1 MPIARHKNKAKLLKL
16 VRPII
21 SGEHPEAMQTGSSGC
36 QFSWLT
42 IFLLVALVLCYQQQN
57 LAMQATSAVVGVA
70 ISTKATE
77 MATKSPVLPV
87 AGAAQA
93 APTNSSELRQNDIK
107 ATTATTTKTTT
118 NSPTTEAQTAIDN
131 LLLHGKLAINNT
143 IALTTTISAV
153 PNKTMAG
160 KAITTTTSA
169 QKATDAYV
177 AYELRPMQNM
187 LPGGTQRSKCMT
199 AATTTTT
206 TTLTNISTTIA
217 TSSRAASAISPIK
230 AALATTIS
238 RHRITKTTTKNCSS
252 TTNMPTSSTI
262 ASSHNP
268 ANNSHFK
275 VQLTQSS
282 YSRGNIS
289 RPTSTKRK
297 INCNEMSRS
306 SSSSN
311 NNKNMSNSKRNNN
324 NSSSSSSSSTVG
336 VRILTPAKDTN
347 RCNEAEVANSSC
359 QTACH
364 YKRVAAVR

>member
-1 MPIARHKNKAKLLKL
+1 
-16 VRPII
+16 
-21 SGEHPEAMQTGSSGC
+21 MQTGSSGC

-87 AGAAQA
+87 AQA
-93 APTNSSELRQNDIK
+93 APTNGSELRQNDIK
-107 ATTATTTKTTT
+107 ATIATTTT
-118 NSPTTEAQTAIDN
+118 NSPTTEAETAIDN

-177 AYELRPMQNM
+177 AYELRPMQKM

-206 TTLTNISTTIA
+206 TTLTNVATTIA

-238 RHRITKTTTKNCSS
+238 RNKTTKTTTKKCSS

-268 ANNSHFK
+268 ANISHFK

-289 RPTSTKRK
+289 RPTSAKRK
-297 INCNEMSRS
+297 INCNEMSR

-324 NSSSSSSSSTVG
+324 SSSSSSGSTVG

-347 RCNEAEVANSSC
+347 RCNEDEVANRSC

-364 YKRVAAVR
+364 HNKRVAAVR